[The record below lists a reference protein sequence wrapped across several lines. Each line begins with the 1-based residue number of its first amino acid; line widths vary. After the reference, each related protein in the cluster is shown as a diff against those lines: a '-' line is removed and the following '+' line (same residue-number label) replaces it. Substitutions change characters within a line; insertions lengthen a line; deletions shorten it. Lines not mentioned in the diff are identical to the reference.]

1 MAKVE
6 EYEKLEDDEIVAIL
20 DSNIRQSIGSFDSDL
35 ARERK
40 KVTDYYNAALP
51 KPAHDGNSR
60 YVSQDV
66 YDTVESMKAALLET
80 FSSGSRIVKFAP
92 QGPEDVQLASVCSA
106 YTDFVL
112 FRQNDGFGL
121 FRSVIH
127 DGLVARAGIAK
138 VFWQESSEEDLQEFE
153 GLSQS
158 ELDMVLAEDGVEL
171 VESDEDENGLI
182 NGVVSSPVSTSQVVV
197 EAIPPEEFLIESQAV
212 SLEKANFVAHRTR
225 KTLSELRDMG
235 FDEDT
240 LDSIGESHE
249 DVELE
254 TDAELLA
261 RFDNIG
267 ADRGNGSRGYQDQVR
282 TIMVYEIYINLDI
295 EGTGI
300 AKLHRILKAGNAI
313 LEKEEV
319 DRLPFVVFT
328 PLPIPHAFYG
338 SNFAEK
344 LVATQNARTIL
355 TRSILDHAMI
365 TNNPRYMVVKGGL
378 TNPRELI
385 DNRVGGLV
393 NVSRVDAISP
403 MPQASLNPFVFQTLQ
418 LLDEDKEDNSGVSRL
433 SQGLNKDAISHQNSA
448 AMVEQL
454 ATMSQQRQK
463 IIARNFAN
471 QFVKPLFHLI
481 YQLVVENEDQQ
492 KIIDLSGEYVQVN
505 PSVWDSKRDVMVQL
519 HLGYGEQEAESQK
532 HLMMHQMFS
541 QDPILQGM
549 YQPQNAYAL
558 VKDVMEKAGIMNV
571 SDYLTP
577 PDQLPP
583 PQPDP
588 AQEMQMQMAQK
599 QIELQERQTAVAE
612 AKAQVDAQI
621 AQMKIELEQMKAQA
635 QHALQSDNQDL
646 KEQQFKFKQFIDS
659 SELQI
664 LRTAEDLRGI
674 ASPTG

>member
-6 EYEKLEDDEIVAIL
+6 EYEKLEDDEIIAIL

-158 ELDMVLAEDGVEL
+158 ELDMVLAEDDVEL

-182 NGVVSSPVSTSQVVV
+182 SGVVSSPVSTSQVVV

-267 ADRGNGSRGYQDQVR
+267 SDRGNSSRGYQDQVR

-505 PSVWDSKRDVMVQL
+505 PSVWESKRDVMVQL

-621 AQMKIELEQMKAQA
+621 AQMKMELEQMKAQA

>member
-612 AKAQVDAQI
+612 AKAQVDAQV

>member
-158 ELDMVLAEDGVEL
+158 ELDMVLAEDDVEL

-267 ADRGNGSRGYQDQVR
+267 SDRGNSSRGYQDQVR

-612 AKAQVDAQI
+612 AKAQVDAQV

>member
-225 KTLSELRDMG
+225 KTLSEIRDMG

-267 ADRGNGSRGYQDQVR
+267 SDRGNSSRGYQDQVR